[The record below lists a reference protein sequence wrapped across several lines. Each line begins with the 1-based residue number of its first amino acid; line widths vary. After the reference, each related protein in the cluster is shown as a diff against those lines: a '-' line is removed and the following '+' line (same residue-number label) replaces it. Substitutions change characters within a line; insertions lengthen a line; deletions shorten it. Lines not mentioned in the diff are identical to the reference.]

1 MRIIIIF
8 LLKWCV
14 FENLVIIEF
23 IVNWLIVV
31 DVRSNLYW
39 FVVIFKFLVVKR
51 IRYGIV
57 IVIFIFSRNILII
70 KSL

>member
-57 IVIFIFSRNILII
+57 IVIFIFSRNILVI